1 MKIVYKAASGE
12 GIDFSEGLIRA
23 VSISGICPEKSVGIE
38 ENGISGGTVT
48 SECRKVRRI
57 KLKAAICGSFECA
70 RDRLASVL
78 GLSGCGQLEIRGT
91 DGVKSIGCYSE
102 SVSADIE
109 DGTNYAEIVFLCPNP
124 FFENTGGADV
134 YVQLCGSS
142 GKWEFDDWELSEEN
156 ETELSGILSGNS
168 AFVPNNGGFSAG
180 CIITAQ
186 VISDVSEIRAVNAQ
200 TKEFVGVR
208 GSFSVGDI
216 VIFRCIDGEKGIFLS
231 SINDNSKLED
241 ITHRIIWG
249 SEFFKIAPGGAR
261 VYIKTDTGG
270 MKITA
275 HIGLKEY
282 SEGF

>member
-12 GIDFSEGLIRA
+12 SIDFSEGLIRA
-23 VSISGICPEKSVGIE
+23 VAISGICPERNIGVE
-38 ENGISGGTVT
+38 ENVAAGGVVT
-48 SECRKVRRI
+48 SERRGVRRI
-57 KLKAAICGSFECA
+57 KLKAAVCGDFERS
-70 RDRLASVL
+70 RDRIASVM
-78 GLSGCGQLEIRGT
+78 GLSGSGWLEIHGT
-91 DGVKSIGCYSE
+91 DGIKGIGCYSE

-124 FFENTGGADV
+124 FFENTSGSDV

-142 GKWEFDDWELSEEN
+142 GKWKFDDWELTEEN
-156 ETELSGILSGNS
+156 ETELSEILSGNS

-180 CIITAQ
+180 CVIT
-186 VISDVSEIRAVNAQ
+186 VEVLSEVSEIRAVNAQ

-208 GSFSVGDI
+208 GSFSAGDI
-216 VIFRCIDGEKGIFLS
+216 VIFRCIDGEKGILLS
-231 SINDNSKLED
+231 SRSDNSKLED

-249 SEFFKIAPGGAR
+249 SEFFKIAPGGER
-261 VYIKTDTGG
+261 VYIRTDRSG

>member
-1 MKIVYKAASGE
+1 MKIVYTAASGE
-12 GIDFSEGLIRA
+12 SIDFSEGLIRA
-23 VSISGICPEKSVGIE
+23 VSIGGICPERSVSVE
-38 ENGISGGTVT
+38 ENGVMGGTVT
-48 SECRKVRRI
+48 SERSGVRRI
-57 KLKAAICGSFECA
+57 KLKAAVCGDFGRSQEKI
-70 RDRLASVL
+70 ASVM
-78 GLSGCGQLEIRGT
+78 GLSGIGQLEIQSM
-91 DGVKSIGCYSE
+91 DGSKGIGCYSE

-109 DGTNYAEIVFLCPNP
+109 GGTNYAEIVFLCPNP
-124 FFENTGGADV
+124 FFENTSGADV
-134 YVQLCGSS
+134 YVQISGSS

-156 ETELSGILSGNS
+156 EMELSEILSGNS
-168 AFVPNNGGFSAG
+168 AFVPNNGGFEAG
-180 CIITAQ
+180 CVITAE

-208 GSFSVGDI
+208 GSFSAGDI

-231 SINDNSKLED
+231 SKSDNSKLED
-241 ITHRIIWG
+241 ITHSIIWG